1 MNYSLL
7 HDAYFGSGGFASGAY
22 LTKHKRESDEDYR
35 FRCANAYYLNYFAP
49 IVNALT
55 DPIFKREPLRD
66 YHGQCEDLV
75 QDFLQDVDGNKT
87 SMSTFM
93 KRAAISAKVYGVS
106 FIVVDMPRENT
117 ARNVAEMMER
127 RMYPYLTLMS
137 PEDLQ
142 EYSIDKSGRLTY
154 VVFREIKKVE
164 NGAPLYRYLRYDLD
178 GWRISGDGAGDVS
191 GTYALGCVPVV
202 PLFSRLLE
210 QKTMRPV
217 PDMGPI
223 ASTAKALYNHCSWLG
238 EILRNQTFPLL
249 TVPTLDAAELTI
261 GTNNA
266 LGYNP
271 ESTHQ
276 PDFIA
281 PPSDPAS
288 VLQTQIASL
297 IQEMY
302 RMASLSF
309 LQSTTT
315 GQQTSGVA
323 RQWEFERTNQQL
335 ANFAANCKRAEEN
348 VLQIFAA
355 WLNSSIEY
363 TVSYPDDF
371 GIVDVEGELK
381 QAQEVL
387 DLGLTPDLRQ
397 DVLKKVLAAYCPDI
411 PDERFDELMESLE
424 KADMDQKNSE
434 PPEPPTPDD
443 GDQE

>member
-35 FRCANAYYLNYFAP
+35 FRCDNAYYLNYFAP

-55 DPIFKREPLRD
+55 DPIFKRDPLRD

-75 QDFLQDVDGNKT
+75 RDFLQDVDGNKT
-87 SMSTFM
+87 SMGAFM

-106 FIVVDMPRENT
+106 FVVVDMPRENT

-142 EYSIDKSGRLTY
+142 EYGMDKNGRLTY
-154 VVFREIKKVE
+154 VVFREIKEVE
-164 NGAPLYRYLRYDLD
+164 NGAPLYRYLRYDRN
-178 GWRISGDGAGDVS
+178 GWTVSGDGAGDMS
-191 GTYALGCVPVV
+191 GTYALGGVPVV

-217 PDMGPI
+217 PEMGPI

-288 VLQTQIASL
+288 VLQT
-297 IQEMY
+297 
-302 RMASLSF
+302 
-309 LQSTTT
+309 
-315 GQQTSGVA
+315 
-323 RQWEFERTNQQL
+323 QWEFERTNQQL

-424 KADMDQKNSE
+424 KADMDRKNSE
-434 PPEPPTPDD
+434 PPEPPAPND
-443 GDQE
+443 GGQE